1 MIPNIAQIV
10 WLLWAGVF
18 VLWFLSSRAVKRSLQ
33 AGSRAKAN
41 ATNAIVWVGWWVMM
55 YPRWSGVLG
64 LRFAPLHVAVQIP
77 GLLIVISGLG
87 LAVWA
92 RFYLGRNWSAVIE
105 LRKDHELMRGGPYAI
120 VRHPIY
126 SGFMI
131 ATLGTAVVNGQVAG
145 LAALGLVVC
154 AWAYK
159 AALEERFLLVHFGS
173 AYQQYQ
179 REVKRLVP
187 FMW

>member
-10 WLLWAGVF
+10 WLLWVGVL
-18 VLWFLSSRAVKRSLQ
+18 VLWFLSSMSVKRSLQ
-33 AGSRAKAN
+33 ASSRGGAN
-41 ATNAIVWVGWWVMM
+41 AMNAIVWVGWWVMM

-64 LRFAPLHVAVQIP
+64 WRFAPPHPAVQIP
-77 GLLIVISGLG
+77 GLLIVILGFG

-105 LRKDHELMRGGPYAI
+105 LRNDHELMRGGPYAI

-145 LAALGLVVC
+145 LIALVLVIC
-154 AWAYK
+154 AWGYK
-159 AALEERFLLVHFGS
+159 AALEERFLLRHFGP